1 MAVFRVYINDMI
13 SNNQQAEGEID
24 LNSALSRAIAQENTM
39 SHARSIDFEQ
49 LGQLPYTQRFS
60 FSASRQLV
68 SILVGTLLLIL
79 VGILYQFNQNS
90 SPSLS
95 LSEPDNTVT
104 QEPPKIEATVDNTP
118 LTPLWKLDV
127 PRAEGKANHPLFTPS
142 FFEDTE
148 HVSLRRLFDETNL
161 FYPNRIGLE
170 YPLAKSDS
178 LEKGGQPVKTR
189 QQYQREWAARQQRN
203 KSKKVGKGRQYY
215 LTQWKIQQAQLKKR
229 AQWEFKKTQLKKQK
243 AEEVA
248 HKKRQRVRQLE
259 DSILEEVDW

>member
-1 MAVFRVYINDMI
+1 MI
-13 SNNQQAEGEID
+13 SNDQQTGEEVD
-24 LNSALSRAIAQENTM
+24 LNKALSRAISQENTM
-39 SHARSIDFEQ
+39 SHTQSIDFEQ
-49 LGQLPYTQRFS
+49 LGQLPYTHRFS
-60 FSASRQLV
+60 FSGSRQLV

-90 SPSLS
+90 STS
-95 LSEPDNTVT
+95 LSEPDNTVI
-104 QEPPKIEATVDNTP
+104 EEHSKIEATVDNTP

-148 HVSLRRLFDETNL
+148 YVSLRRLFDETNL

-203 KSKKVGKGRQYY
+203 KSKKTGKGRQYY
-215 LTQWKIQQAQLKKR
+215 VTQWKAQQAQLKKR

-243 AEEVA
+243 AEEIA